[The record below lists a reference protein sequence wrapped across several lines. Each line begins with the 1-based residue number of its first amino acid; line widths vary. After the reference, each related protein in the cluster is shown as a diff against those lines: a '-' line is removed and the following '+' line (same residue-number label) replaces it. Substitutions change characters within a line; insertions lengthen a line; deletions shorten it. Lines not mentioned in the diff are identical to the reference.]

1 MRKIVVLSF
10 VSLGGVMQ
18 APGGPQED
26 PSGGFTHGGW
36 TFPYFDE
43 ALGAAMGA
51 QMGARFDLLLGRKTY
66 DIFAAYWPK
75 QTEPFARPIN
85 EATKYVPSR
94 TVSKLAWG
102 PAVLLKGDVAAELR
116 KLKQSNGPDLQ
127 VHGSGNLIQTL
138 LKHDLV
144 DELWLKVFP
153 GHAREGGA
161 ALRGGSDPRGVH
173 TDGVQDDAR
182 WRRHRVL
189 LHARG
194 RGEDGLVL
202 S

>member
-10 VSLGGVMQ
+10 VSLDGVMQ

-36 TFPYFDE
+36 TVPYFDE
-43 ALGAAMGA
+43 ALGAAMGV

-85 EATKYVPSR
+85 EATKYVASR
-94 TVSKLAWG
+94 TVSKLEWG
-102 PAVLLKGDVAAELR
+102 LAVLLKGEVAAELR

-153 GHAREGGA
+153 LTLGNGKRLFGEGAIPA
-161 ALRGGSDPRGVH
+161 AFTLTESKTTPAGVVIASYTRADEVKTGSF
-173 TDGVQDDAR
+173 
-182 WRRHRVL
+182 
-189 LHARG
+189 
-194 RGEDGLVL
+194 
-202 S
+202 